1 MSAAGSNNTARQFWT
16 FVAVGGLA
24 AIVNWFSRIM
34 FSAQGFPF
42 EFAVIVAYIF
52 GMATAYLLSRM
63 FVFERTGRSL
73 ASEIWRFV
81 LVNIVALVIVWI
93 VSVSLERW
101 ILPQIGWTWRP
112 AEVAH
117 GIGILSPIV
126 TSYFGHRFFT
136 FGKAKSATQDSAT
149 MNKVPGHE

>member
-1 MSAAGSNNTARQFWT
+1 MSAASPKGTARQFWS
-16 FVAVGGLA
+16 FVLVGGLA

-42 EFAVIVAYIF
+42 EFAVIVAYVF

-63 FVFERTGRSL
+63 FVFEKTGRSL

-81 LVNIVALVIVWI
+81 LVNMVALVIVWI

-101 ILPQIGWTWRP
+101 LLPQINWTWRP

-117 GIGILSPIV
+117 GI
-126 TSYFGHRFFT
+126 
-136 FGKAKSATQDSAT
+136 
-149 MNKVPGHE
+149 